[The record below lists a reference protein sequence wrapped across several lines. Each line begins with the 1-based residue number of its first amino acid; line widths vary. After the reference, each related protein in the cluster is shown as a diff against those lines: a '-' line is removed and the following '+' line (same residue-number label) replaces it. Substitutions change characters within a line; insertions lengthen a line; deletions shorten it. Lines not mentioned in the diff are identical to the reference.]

1 MKYLFTVVFAAAGGT
16 IARWYMLQS
25 DYRQYPSYPQG
36 WSIHLFLGFI
46 GGSIGAI
53 LVPAFLEQEYSAI
66 SFLLLAASQF
76 REVRN
81 VERSTLKAMEETEM
95 VPRGTG
101 YIEGIA
107 RTFEARNYLSIWV
120 ALVMSASAEGLAAF
134 GWPRH
139 VLSILAG
146 VVSAII
152 LNRLMRGGQIKDIA
166 RVELAPIVFDGAL
179 LIVEE
184 TVIMNVALA
193 EARAVYTERGL
204 AAAIR
209 PNGPN
214 DKATL
219 ANLGQMQAI
228 AHDVAAMVGVF
239 MDVGE
244 QQFSP
249 LVRRNPASGDL
260 YLVLIPSEPNETA
273 FMAAVE
279 RVPVLESAVR
289 KPLTSRAGQMM
300 D

>member
-1 MKYLFTVVFAAAGGT
+1 
-16 IARWYMLQS
+16 
-25 DYRQYPSYPQG
+25 
-36 WSIHLFLGFI
+36 
-46 GGSIGAI
+46 
-53 LVPAFLEQEYSAI
+53 
-66 SFLLLAASQF
+66 
-76 REVRN
+76 
-81 VERSTLKAMEETEM
+81 
-95 VPRGTG
+95 
-101 YIEGIA
+101 
-107 RTFEARNYLSIWV
+107 
-120 ALVMSASAEGLAAF
+120 
-134 GWPRH
+134 
-139 VLSILAG
+139 
-146 VVSAII
+146 
-152 LNRLMRGGQIKDIA
+152 MRGGQIKDIA

-193 EARAVYTERGL
+193 EARAVYTERGGL

-249 LVRRNPASGDL
+249 PLVRRNPASGDL

-273 FMAAVE
+273 LWQ
-279 RVPVLESAVR
+279 R
-289 KPLTSRAGQMM
+289 
-300 D
+300 